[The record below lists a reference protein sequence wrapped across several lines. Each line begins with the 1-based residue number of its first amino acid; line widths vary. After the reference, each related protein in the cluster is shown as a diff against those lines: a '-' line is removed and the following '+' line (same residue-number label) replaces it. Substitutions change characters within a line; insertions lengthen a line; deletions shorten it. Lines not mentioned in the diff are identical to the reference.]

1 MLREL
6 KEFEFREF
14 AFLISRKAQ
23 DMLKKANIWKSK
35 VIAIKMEAH
44 QVNQHF
50 LIYQLKQQLEYL
62 ERYAYE
68 TGEVEMLLQTA
79 IIECQ

>member
-1 MLREL
+1 
-6 KEFEFREF
+6 
-14 AFLISRKAQ
+14 
-23 DMLKKANIWKSK
+23 
-35 VIAIKMEAH
+35 MEAH

-50 LIYQLKQQLEYL
+50 LIYQLKQQLEDL

-79 IIECQ
+79 IIQCQ